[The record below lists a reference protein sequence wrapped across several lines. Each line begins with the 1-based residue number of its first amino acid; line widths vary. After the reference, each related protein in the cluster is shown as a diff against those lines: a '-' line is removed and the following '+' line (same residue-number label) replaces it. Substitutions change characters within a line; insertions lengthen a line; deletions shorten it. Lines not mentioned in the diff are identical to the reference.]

1 MEEAEK
7 AAKRSML
14 AKKLAGIAAIYCI
27 EKVQQ
32 SILALSQL
40 RGIFTATSSE

>member
-7 AAKRSML
+7 AAKRSLL

-32 SILALSQL
+32 SILRTFSTQRNLHCH
-40 RGIFTATSSE
+40 F